1 MGLVSRYV
9 AHMSLRHDGAC
20 YLNRRMRCL
29 ERHGKVKQRSSY
41 LRLEWGRKDERCRQ
55 EEGLSACVRR
65 HALSK
70 WCRVIEIASEVSRI
84 VMNLDRYWR
93 ISNERA

>member
-20 YLNRRMRCL
+20 YSNIRMGCL
-29 ERHGKVKQRSSY
+29 ERHGELGQRSSY
-41 LRLEWGRKDERCRQ
+41 LRLEKGRKDERCRQ
-55 EEGLSACVRR
+55 DGGLRACARR

-70 WCRVIEIASEVSRI
+70 WCRVIKISSEVSHL
-84 VMNLDRYWR
+84 VMSLGR
-93 ISNERA
+93 

>member
-20 YLNRRMRCL
+20 YSNIRMGCL
-29 ERHGKVKQRSSY
+29 ERHRELGQRSSY
-41 LRLEWGRKDERCRQ
+41 LRLERGRKDEK
-55 EEGLSACVRR
+55 GLSACARR

-70 WCRVIEIASEVSRI
+70 WCRVIEITSEVSHL
-84 VMNLDRYWR
+84 VMSLGR
-93 ISNERA
+93 